1 MQYEALY
8 ENGQITWLTAETPLN
23 SDRIMVSILED
34 VPPQKRRQPSPLIAG
49 KGKTSGDLV
58 SSFLDVQDWECL
70 K

>member
-8 ENGQITWLTAETPLN
+8 ENGQITWLTAEPPLK
-23 SDRIMVSILED
+23 SARIIVSILED

-58 SSFLDVQDWECL
+58 SSFLDDQDWE
-70 K
+70 

>member
-8 ENGQITWLTAETPLN
+8 ENGQITWLTAEPPLK
-23 SDRIMVSILED
+23 SARIMVSILED